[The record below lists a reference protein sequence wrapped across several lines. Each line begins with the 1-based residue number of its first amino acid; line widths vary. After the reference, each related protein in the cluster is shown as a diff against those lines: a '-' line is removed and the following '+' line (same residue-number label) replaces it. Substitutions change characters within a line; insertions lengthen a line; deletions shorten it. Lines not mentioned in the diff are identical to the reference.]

1 MKVSHT
7 QIYCPN
13 LNCSAPLNNLGSF
26 ACKNCQTPLIY
37 RYLWV
42 AGALSE
48 QPVVGSLV
56 AGRYFVKTP
65 QIWLDTQPALLPD
78 FPTAD
83 LPDPILP
90 YLHLYPH
97 RLHVPEVYGTCPGI
111 EGVDTSEVFLL
122 ENVPLDSGGLLFPT
136 IARAWSQA
144 TAVRQVY
151 WLWQLLQLWIPL
163 AEQGVSTSLLI
174 ADNIRVEGWRVRL
187 CQLFQDER
195 VLPADEVA
203 PEASSALPNL
213 ADLAHLWL
221 EWMHAAKPSIVAP
234 LQEICR
240 EMQADGATPQA
251 IAPRLNQL
259 LLQQAAQL
267 PLRLQVT
274 GASDSGP
281 QYNHNE
287 DACYP
292 LDSAARPITDGIFP
306 QLAIVCDGIGGHE
319 GGEVASQLAVQS
331 IKLQVQAF
339 LAEVAKQAEPFSSQ
353 LVAEQLEAVVRV
365 INNVIANQ
373 NDNQGREARQRMGTT
388 LVMALQLPQP
398 LQQPEGTVSPNSH
411 ELYLVNIGD
420 SRAYWITERYC
431 HCLTIDDDVAVREV
445 RMGRLLYREA
455 LQRPDAGALIQA
467 LGTRDAEFLRPSIQ
481 RFVIE
486 EDGILLLCSD
496 GLSDYGRVE
505 ESWTE
510 IMEGV
515 LKGKSSLGTA
525 AKAWIEL
532 ANQKNGHDNASI
544 VLLQCHV
551 STPLPP
557 ITLPLSE
564 RPETEWSESS
574 RQLLQ
579 DMAQDEATIAENE
592 AAAKPMRKVW
602 LIVLSLVGLLLLGG
616 GLGLAL
622 WSQINPAGFQQLRER
637 ERSSPKP

>member
-1 MKVSHT
+1 MKVSPT

-42 AGALSE
+42 VGELSV
-48 QPVVGSLV
+48 PPTVGSLV

-65 QIWLDTQPALLPD
+65 QVWLDTQPALLPD
-78 FPTAD
+78 FPAAE
-83 LPDPILP
+83 LPEPILP
-90 YLHLYPH
+90 YLYLYPQ
-97 RLHVPEVYGTCPGI
+97 RLHIPEVYGICPSN
-111 EGVDTSEVFLL
+111 EGGNTSEVFLL
-122 ENVPLDSGGLLFPT
+122 ENAPLDSAGLLFPA

-144 TAVRQVY
+144 TAARQVY
-151 WLWQLLQLWIPL
+151 WLWQMLQLWIPL

-187 CQLFQDER
+187 CQLFQDDR
-195 VLPADEVA
+195 VLPVDETT
-203 PEASSALPNL
+203 PEQSPALPNL

-221 EWMHAAKPSIVAP
+221 EWLPEAKPAIIAS

-240 EMQADGATPQA
+240 EMEAEGATAQA

-267 PLRLQVT
+267 PLRLQAA
-274 GASDSGP
+274 GASDTGP

-292 LDSAARPITDGIFP
+292 LNDAASLADDGVFP

-331 IKLQVQAF
+331 IKLQVRAF
-339 LAEVAKQAEPFSSQ
+339 LAEVARQPEPFSAN
-353 LVAEQLEAVVRV
+353 LVADQLEAIVRV

-398 LQQPEGTVSPNSH
+398 LQQPDGTVTSNSH

-420 SRAYWITERYC
+420 SRAYWITDRYC

-455 LQRPDAGALIQA
+455 LQRPDAGALTQA
-467 LGTRDAEFLRPSIQ
+467 LGTRDAEFLRPAIQ

-505 ESWTE
+505 EFWPDV
-510 IMEGV
+510 MEGV
-515 LKGKSSLGTA
+515 LKGKVSLEA
-525 AKAWIEL
+525 AARSWIEV
-532 ANQKNGHDNASI
+532 ANRKNGHDNASV
-544 VLLQCHV
+544 VLLQCHI
-551 STPLPP
+551 STPLPA
-557 ITLPLSE
+557 IALP
-564 RPETEWSESS
+564 RPEQPTTDWSESS
-574 RQLLQ
+574 RQLVQ
-579 DMAQDEATIAENE
+579 DTARDETTSPVSGE
-592 AAAKPMRKVW
+592 AVARPRRRKIWW
-602 LIVLSLVGLLLLGG
+602 LVFGLAGLLLLG

-622 WSQINPAGFQQLRER
+622 WSQTNPAGFQQFR
-637 ERSSPKP
+637 ERSLPKP

>member
-1 MKVSHT
+1 MKVSPT

-42 AGALSE
+42 AGELSE
-48 QPVVGSLV
+48 PPIVGSLV

-78 FPTAD
+78 FPTDD
-83 LPDPILP
+83 LPDSILP
-90 YLHLYPH
+90 YLHLYPQ
-97 RLHVPEVYGTCPGI
+97 RLHTPEVYGICPNR
-111 EGVDTSEVFLL
+111 EGVTPPEVFLL
-122 ENVPLDSGGLLFPT
+122 ENVPLDSSGLLFT
-136 IARAWSQA
+136 AIARAWSQA

-151 WLWQLLQLWIPL
+151 WLWQMLQLWMPL
-163 AEQGVSTSLLI
+163 TEQGVSTSLLI

-187 CQLFQDER
+187 CQLFQDDR
-195 VLPADEVA
+195 ILPVDEAA
-203 PEASSALPNL
+203 PEQSPPLPNL

-221 EWMHAAKPSIVAP
+221 EWIDEAKPEIVTP

-240 EMQADGATPQA
+240 EMEAEGAMAPA

-259 LLQQAAQL
+259 LLQEAAQL
-267 PLRLQVT
+267 PLRLQVA
-274 GASDSGP
+274 GASDTGP

-292 LDSAARPITDGIFP
+292 LNGAASLTNDEIFP

-339 LAEVAKQAEPFSSQ
+339 LAEVAKQAEPFSAQ
-353 LVAEQLEAVVRV
+353 MVADQLEAVVRV

-398 LQQPEGTVSPNSH
+398 LRQPNGTVSSNSH

-420 SRAYWITERYC
+420 SRAYWVTDRYC
-431 HCLTIDDDVAVREV
+431 HRLTIDDDVAVREV
-445 RMGRLLYREA
+445 RMGRLVYREA
-455 LQRPDAGALIQA
+455 LQRPDAGALTQA

-496 GLSDYGRVE
+496 GLSDYGQVE
-505 ESWTE
+505 ESWAE
-510 IMEGV
+510 VMEGV
-515 LKGKSSLGTA
+515 LKGKSSLEATA
-525 AKAWIEL
+525 KSWIEL
-532 ANQKNGHDNASI
+532 ANQKNGHDNASV

-551 STPLPP
+551 STPLPA
-557 ITLPLSE
+557 IALPLPE
-564 RPETEWSESS
+564 RPATEWSESS
-574 RQLLQ
+574 RQLVQ
-579 DMAQDEATIAENE
+579 DTTQDETTIAAPREETNQPRRN
-592 AAAKPMRKVW
+592 KLWWV
-602 LIVLSLVGLLLLGG
+602 VLGLTGLLLLV
-616 GLGLAL
+616 GLGVAL
-622 WSQINPAGFQQLRER
+622 WSQVNPTGFQQFR
-637 ERSSPKP
+637 ERSQPK

>member
-1 MKVSHT
+1 MKVSPT

-42 AGALSE
+42 AGELSV
-48 QPVVGSLV
+48 PPAVGSLV

-65 QIWLDTQPALLPD
+65 QVWLDTQPALLPD
-78 FPTAD
+78 FPTAE
-83 LPDPILP
+83 LPDAILP
-90 YLHLYPH
+90 YLHLYPQ
-97 RLHVPEVYGTCPGI
+97 RLHVPEVYGVCPGS
-111 EGVDTSEVFLL
+111 EGVDPSEVFLL
-122 ENVPLDSGGLLFPT
+122 ENAPLDSSGLLFSA

-151 WLWQLLQLWIPL
+151 WLWQMLQLWVPL
-163 AEQGVSTSLLI
+163 TEQGVSTSLLI

-195 VLPADEVA
+195 VLPADA
-203 PEASSALPNL
+203 ATPEQSPPPNL

-221 EWMHAAKPSIVAP
+221 EWLPEAKPAIVAP

-240 EMQADGATPQA
+240 EMEAEGATAQA

-267 PLRLQVT
+267 PLRLQAT
-274 GASDSGP
+274 GASDTGP

-292 LDSAARPITDGIFP
+292 LNDAASLVDDEIFP
-306 QLAIVCDGIGGHE
+306 KLAIVCDGIGGHE

-339 LAEVAKQAEPFSSQ
+339 LAEVAKQPEPFSSSM
-353 LVAEQLEAVVRV
+353 VADQLEAVVRV

-398 LQQPEGTVSPNSH
+398 LQQPDGTVSANSH

-420 SRAYWITERYC
+420 SRAYWITDRYC
-431 HCLTIDDDVAVREV
+431 HRLTIDDDVAVREV
-445 RMGRLLYREA
+445 RMGRSLYREA
-455 LQRPDAGALIQA
+455 LQRSDAGALTQA

-481 RFVIE
+481 RFVLE

-496 GLSDYGRVE
+496 GLSDYSRVE
-505 ESWTE
+505 ESWVE
-510 IMEGV
+510 VMEGV
-515 LKGKSSLGTA
+515 LKGKSSLETA
-525 AKAWIEL
+525 ARSWIEL
-532 ANQKNGHDNASI
+532 ANRKNGHDNASV

-551 STPLPP
+551 STPLPA
-557 ITLPLSE
+557 IALPLPE
-564 RPETEWSESS
+564 RPATEWSESS
-574 RQLLQ
+574 RQLVQ
-579 DMAQDEATIAENE
+579 DTSQDEATVPAPTE
-592 AAAKPMRKVW
+592 ATAKPRRSKLGW
-602 LIVLSLVGLLLLGG
+602 LVLGLAGLLLLGG
-616 GLGLAL
+616 LGFAL
-622 WSQINPAGFQQLRER
+622 WSQTHPASFQQLRER
-637 ERSSPKP
+637 SLPKP

>member
-42 AGALSE
+42 AGELSK
-48 QPVVGSLV
+48 QPTVGSLV

-65 QIWLDTQPALLPD
+65 QIWLDTQPALVPD
-78 FPTAD
+78 FPAVE
-83 LPDPILP
+83 LPDSILP
-90 YLHLYPH
+90 YLHLYPQ
-97 RLHVPEVYGTCPGI
+97 RLHVPEVYGICPEH
-111 EGVDTSEVFLL
+111 EGVSNSEVFLL
-122 ENVPLDSGGLLFPT
+122 ENVPLDSSGLLFPA

-151 WLWQLLQLWIPL
+151 WLWQLLQLWVPL
-163 AEQGVSTSLLI
+163 TEQGVSTSLLM

-195 VLPADEVA
+195 VLPADEETLEVS
-203 PEASSALPNL
+203 SSAPNL

-221 EWMHAAKPSIVAP
+221 EWMHAAKPTIATA
-234 LQEICR
+234 LQDICR
-240 EMQADGATPQA
+240 DMQADGATPQT
-251 IAPRLNQL
+251 IVPRLNQL

-267 PLRLQVT
+267 PLRLQTV
-274 GASDSGP
+274 GASDTGP
-281 QYNHNE
+281 QYHHNE
-287 DACYP
+287 DTCYP
-292 LDSAARPITDGIFP
+292 VGDGANLANDGIFP

-339 LAEVAKQAEPFSSQ
+339 LAEVAKQTEPFSPQ
-353 LVAEQLEAVVRV
+353 IVAEQLEAVVRV

-398 LQQPEGTVSPNSH
+398 LRQPDGTVSPNSH
-411 ELYLVNIGD
+411 ELYLVNVGD
-420 SRAYWITERYC
+420 SRAYWITDRYC
-431 HCLTIDDDVAVREV
+431 HRLTLDDDVAVREV
-445 RMGRLLYREA
+445 RMGRVVYREA

-481 RFVIE
+481 RLVIE

-505 ESWTE
+505 ESWAE
-510 IMEGV
+510 MMEGV
-515 LKGKSSLGTA
+515 LKGKSSLANA
-525 AKAWIEL
+525 AKSWIEL
-532 ANQKNGHDNASI
+532 ANQKNGHDNASV

-551 STPLPP
+551 STPLPAIAFP
-557 ITLPLSE
+557 LPDQ
-564 RPETEWSESS
+564 PATEWSESS

-579 DMAQDEATIAENE
+579 DPIQGETTIPTPRESAT
-592 AAAKPMRKVW
+592 KSRHSKRWW
-602 LIVLSLVGLLLLGG
+602 LVLGLAGLLLLGG
-616 GLGLAL
+616 GLGLTL
-622 WSQINPAGFQQLRER
+622 WSQVNPTGFQQFRER
-637 ERSSPKP
+637 LSPKP